1 MQLLNVNDLKMS
13 FGFGSLF
20 EDVSFALNEKESI
33 SIVGPNGCGKSTI
46 IKSIL
51 GCGSL
56 NFTGDIV
63 IGPSVKIGYIPQMII
78 FPDDKQTLL
87 EYFGKATGLNEQ
99 KIMQILAGF
108 QFYQD
113 DIKKRVDKLSGGE
126 KMKIKLAELLQ
137 EKINTLILDE
147 PTNHID
153 IDTKEVFENAL
164 EDFDGTIIFVS
175 HDRFFINK
183 FADRIIEFNDKKNII
198 YYGNYDYYVEKKKRI
213 NFK

>member
-1 MQLLNVNDLKMS
+1 M
-13 FGFGSLF
+13 
-20 EDVSFALNEKESI
+20 
-33 SIVGPNGCGKSTI
+33 
-46 IKSIL
+46 
-51 GCGSL
+51 
-56 NFTGDIV
+56 
-63 IGPSVKIGYIPQMII
+63 
-78 FPDDKQTLL
+78 
-87 EYFGKATGLNEQ
+87 NEQ
-99 KIMQILAGF
+99 KIRQILAGF

-113 DIKKRVDKLSGGE
+113 DIKKRVGKLSGGE

-183 FADRIIEFNDKKNII
+183 FADRIIEFNDKKNSI
-198 YYGNYDYYVEKKKRI
+198 YYLN
-213 NFK
+213 